1 MRGQHRDARSPLPCK
16 KGEWPVRMAPVG
28 LALLCRLQGLAAA
41 RGAAAMDAIV
51 WDAIVLAEEVLRGVE
66 SASIAKGQ
74 ERSLL
79 AWQAILMAIPRFR
92 YWLFNTVMAKRPHS
106 SLPPQPYLQPCPPED
121 EAPKHITGCEARK
134 L

>member
-16 KGEWPVRMAPVG
+16 KGDWPVSMAPVG

-41 RGAAAMDAIV
+41 TGAAAMAAIV
-51 WDAIVLAEEVLRGVE
+51 WDAIVLVEEVLRGVE

-79 AWQAILMAIPRFR
+79 AWQAIPMAI
-92 YWLFNTVMAKRPHS
+92 LCS
-106 SLPPQPYLQPCPPED
+106 
-121 EAPKHITGCEARK
+121 
-134 L
+134 